1 MRPGCYTLS
10 LSLSLS
16 LSLYIYILPL
26 LLLFSL
32 YMLSPSIAQPYIHCF
47 VIAKQVKGQ
56 WSRVTFNS
64 AKKGES
70 CLGQTHTRI

>member
-1 MRPGCYTLS
+1 
-10 LSLSLS
+10 
-16 LSLYIYILPL
+16 
-26 LLLFSL
+26 
-32 YMLSPSIAQPYIHCF
+32 MLSPSIAQPYIHCF